1 MFFVRH
7 GGCCIINADLRNI
20 DLIIDLIH
28 EQKPNFIVG
37 VNTWYKKLMQNKRF
51 EQIKENIFRVCLAGG
66 EFVPLSTK
74 YKWREKTGHTLYS
87 AYGLTETSSLAIVS
101 ELNSDNI
108 DDSIG
113 VAIPGTQIKLYDS
126 VNREITKFNEL
137 GEITI
142 RGPQLTSEYFNN
154 EKETTDAFIDG
165 WFKTGDIAV
174 KLNERTFK
182 IVDRK
187 KDMISVS
194 GNKVYPNE
202 VEEVLL
208 KLPCIIDAAVV
219 GKFSQ
224 KTGEEVVACLVLD
237 NIVKCSD
244 QNIMNH
250 CKKFLSRFKVPKIIY
265 RYQELPKTPIGKT
278 ARIELRKQI
287 NRN

>member
-1 MFFVRH
+1 
-7 GGCCIINADLRNI
+7 
-20 DLIIDLIH
+20 
-28 EQKPNFIVG
+28 
-37 VNTWYKKLMQNKRF
+37 
-51 EQIKENIFRVCLAGG
+51 
-66 EFVPLSTK
+66 
-74 YKWREKTGHTLYS
+74 
-87 AYGLTETSSLAIVS
+87 
-101 ELNSDNI
+101 
-108 DDSIG
+108 
-113 VAIPGTQIKLYDS
+113 
-126 VNREITKFNEL
+126 
-137 GEITI
+137 
-142 RGPQLTSEYFNN
+142 
-154 EKETTDAFIDG
+154 
-165 WFKTGDIAV
+165 
-174 KLNERTFK
+174 
-182 IVDRK
+182 
-187 KDMISVS
+187 MISVS